1 MYKITYK
8 KINETSTSQTRNTLQ
23 EAVAYA
29 LILEAREDLN
39 VKVMSIEKVS
49 NNLLKHSRCHRH
61 DER

>member
-39 VKVMSIEKVS
+39 VKVMSIEKV
-49 NNLLKHSRCHRH
+49 LQ
-61 DER
+61 

>member
-8 KINETSTSQTRNTLQ
+8 RINGTPTSQTRNTLQ

-39 VKVMSIEKVS
+39 VKVMSIEKIK
-49 NNLLKHSRCHRH
+49 N
-61 DER
+61 D

>member
-8 KINETSTSQTRNTLQ
+8 GISGTPTSQTRNTLQ

-39 VKVMSIEKVS
+39 VKVMSIEKIE
-49 NNLLKHSRCHRH
+49 N
-61 DER
+61 D